1 MNDQGW
7 VRPTPWPSLL
17 TRRRLWAY
25 LPLAVVMIAMVAVTA
40 SLLASLY
47 DVPVALSLLIAV
59 ASAALLRLA
68 LQRPTAAAAGII
80 ACTIATTI
88 LSSPWAVERTWPI
101 PVITLINYCL
111 VIMVLAL
118 RWPWQFAAG
127 AILIGI
133 VATTATSVS
142 ISTFSFAPLHPSDL
156 ITPTAILLLVLVLGS
171 LVRQW
176 LLSREQVQLQEQR
189 AEHEAGLRRAM
200 EERSRIARE
209 LHDVVAHGLSIISI
223 QASTVR
229 YRVEG
234 VPEPVVVELEQIS
247 ESAREA
253 LAEMRSLLQVLR
265 AEDTETELAPQPS
278 VARLPEL
285 IAASRR
291 GGQEVNLEISGD
303 LDTDLSEVTS
313 LGAYRIVQEALSN
326 ALRHA
331 PGQPIE
337 VRVTVGERAVRVEIS
352 NPLAGADRG
361 RTEPRRDGLGLLGMA
376 ERAKMAGGWV
386 EAGRIG
392 DDFRVV
398 AELPRH
404 GRATRS

>member
-1 MNDQGW
+1 
-7 VRPTPWPSLL
+7 
-17 TRRRLWAY
+17 
-25 LPLAVVMIAMVAVTA
+25 
-40 SLLASLY
+40 
-47 DVPVALSLLIAV
+47 
-59 ASAALLRLA
+59 
-68 LQRPTAAAAGII
+68 
-80 ACTIATTI
+80 
-88 LSSPWAVERTWPI
+88 
-101 PVITLINYCL
+101 
-111 VIMVLAL
+111 MVLAL

-326 ALRHA
+326 VLRHA